1 MVPRGARAIT
11 ASALGCPTAVSR
23 VPSIGSTATS
33 VPGPAPSPTCS
44 PLNSIGASSFSPS
57 PITTTPSIDTVSI
70 ISRIAST
77 AAWSAAFLSP
87 WPIHLPAA
95 SAAASVT
102 RTSSIAR
109 FRSGRSVILGP
120 PIDGPPPGR
129 STFGIL
135 RRGVRQHPVRLV
147 PGEHALEGVLDRPV
161 HQAELTGGAGTV
173 VPVPVQQRADRRG
186 TDRGILAD
194 TRKQPGE
201 RGDRAHEAPGDP
213 DDPPRPAGLST
224 QECRRRPHRERR
236 TRQEVSTIR
245 DPVAGSQQVAGGA
258 VVDVDDR

>member
-1 MVPRGARAIT
+1 MVPRGASAMTARAF
-11 ASALGCPTAVSR
+11 GCPTAVSL

-87 WPIHLPAA
+87 CPIHLPAA

-120 PIDGPPPGR
+120 PIDGPPLDVRRP
-129 STFGIL
+129 GIL
-135 RRGVRQHPVRLV
+135 RRGLRQHPVRLV
-147 PGEHALEGVLDRPV
+147 PGEHALERVLERPI
-161 HQAELTGGAGTV
+161 HEAELAGRSGAV
-173 VPVPVQQRADRRG
+173 VAVPVQERADRRG
-186 TDRGILAD
+186 ADRRILAD
-194 TRKQPGE
+194 AGDQPGE
-201 RGDRAHEAPGDP
+201 RGDRAHEAPRDP
-213 DDPPRPAGLST
+213 DDTPRPADLSPK
-224 QECRRRPHRERR
+224 ERGRRAHRER
-236 TRQEVSTIR
+236 
-245 DPVAGSQQVAGGA
+245 GSRQQVAAIG
-258 VVDVDDR
+258 